1 VREVTTHLRKTY
13 PDVTALPR
21 QHPTSQPG
29 LPLPYL
35 APKSSPRQIRWLLA
49 KKHEALGEE
58 EQAELARLLKGS
70 EEVCLLNRLLQAFLQ
85 MIRERQAEHLD
96 AWMREASSIRI
107 KELLSFVA
115 GIERDYDAVKAG
127 LTLKWS
133 QGPVEGTV
141 NKLKVHKRLMY
152 GRAGFP
158 LLRQKMLH
166 CS

>member
-1 VREVTTHLRKTY
+1 LIY
-13 PDVTALPR
+13 
-21 QHPTSQPG
+21 
-29 LPLPYL
+29 
-35 APKSSPRQIRWLLA
+35 
-49 KKHEALGEE
+49 
-58 EQAELARLLKGS
+58 
-70 EEVCLLNRLLQAFLQ
+70 RLLQAFLH

-96 AWMREASSIRI
+96 AWMNEARSSGI
-107 KELLSFVA
+107 KELHSFVA
-115 GIERDYDAVKAG
+115 GLERDYDAVKAG